1 MVYVIIWTCFFVK
14 FWEFFIIFQKYWTI
28 NQLIIV
34 KLRDCRQNL
43 LIIFSKFKQ
52 INQFLFSL
60 KLSQNLWSLSYR
72 KPKATVSKETLAKNV
87 VICRFRM
94 FSKKSLGAPG
104 IFLIKVYT
112 QCSSSILLAFQNW
125 SPLTFPI
132 SSTPIFQCF
141 KNFNSSFAIKRRLGN
156 SKL

>member
-94 FSKKSLGAPG
+94 FSKKYPWEPQVSFWLRFIPSVLVPSYWHFKIGLLSL
-104 IFLIKVYT
+104 
-112 QCSSSILLAFQNW
+112 
-125 SPLTFPI
+125 SPSPQQQYFNVLKTLTLHSP
-132 SSTPIFQCF
+132 
-141 KNFNSSFAIKRRLGN
+141 
-156 SKL
+156 